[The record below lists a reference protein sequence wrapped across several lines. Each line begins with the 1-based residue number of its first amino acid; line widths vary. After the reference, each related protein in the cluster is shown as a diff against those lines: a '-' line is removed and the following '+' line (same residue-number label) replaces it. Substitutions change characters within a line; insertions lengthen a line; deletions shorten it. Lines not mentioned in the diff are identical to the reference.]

1 MKAPRNICLPL
12 KYIQLQV
19 PHSSVW
25 FSGVVIPYLYC
36 WPSWPNGVTLVCG
49 MCSGA
54 DRATNLRQPEKSIPR
69 GTLGAVVIS
78 FVIYLSYMGLW
89 AAVATQKF
97 LLEEPG
103 GEVVKTVA
111 YPLPILTQLAII
123 VASTA
128 QAMQCLIISPRL
140 LQVSVVVIIGTILSK
155 SMWIHILWGS
165 YGCRGLSEEFRDVLW
180 RNERSLIKATEVLQS
195 LFNING
201 YIIGSTWN

>member
-1 MKAPRNICLPL
+1 MC
-12 KYIQLQV
+12 
-19 PHSSVW
+19 
-25 FSGVVIPYLYC
+25 GV
-36 WPSWPNGVTLVCG
+36 
-49 MCSGA
+49 CSGA
-54 DRATNLRQPEKSIPR
+54 DRATNLRQPEKSIPQ

-89 AAVATQKF
+89 AAVATRQF

-140 LQVSVVVIIGTILSK
+140 LQVSVVVIIGTIRVNT
-155 SMWIHILWGS
+155 HICEAPTGVE
-165 YGCRGLSEEFRDVLW
+165 GCQ
-180 RNERSLIKATEVLQS
+180 RSLEMSCGGKVPYQG
-195 LFNING
+195 N
-201 YIIGSTWN
+201 

>member
-1 MKAPRNICLPL
+1 M
-12 KYIQLQV
+12 
-19 PHSSVW
+19 
-25 FSGVVIPYLYC
+25 
-36 WPSWPNGVTLVCG
+36 CG

-54 DRATNLRQPEKSIPR
+54 DRATNLRQPEKSIPQ

-89 AAVATQKF
+89 AAVATRQF

-103 GEVVKTVA
+103 GEIVKTVA

-155 SMWIHILWGS
+155 SM
-165 YGCRGLSEEFRDVLW
+165 
-180 RNERSLIKATEVLQS
+180 
-195 LFNING
+195 
-201 YIIGSTWN
+201 